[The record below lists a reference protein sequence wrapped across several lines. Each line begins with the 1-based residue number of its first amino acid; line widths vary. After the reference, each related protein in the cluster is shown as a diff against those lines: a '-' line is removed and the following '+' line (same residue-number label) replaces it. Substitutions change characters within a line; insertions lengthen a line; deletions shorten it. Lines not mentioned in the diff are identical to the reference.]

1 MTEYNEF
8 YLTDY
13 QKRYVGSNINDNAVV
28 QQFFSKTTVDFISKE
43 ITDATLDVDERKRK
57 IILPDDK
64 ILHLMNSVYLS
75 YNPPQGFDSNWTPQ
89 QYYDS
94 LINQVIYQAV
104 FDITNVL
111 GREQCVQKYSVWDS
125 VLGDYNR
132 RGLRGYGP
140 IKLRERRPNTMEFN
154 MKY

>member
-1 MTEYNEF
+1 MTDNNEY

-13 QKRYVGSNINDNAVV
+13 QKRYVGSKIDDNTVI
-28 QQFFSKTTVDFISKE
+28 QQFFSKKTVEYISQE
-43 ITDATLDVDERKRK
+43 ITDATTDVDDRKR
-57 IILPDDK
+57 IIVLPDDK

-75 YNPPQGFDSNWTPQ
+75 YNPPQGFDTFWTPQ

-94 LINQVIYQAV
+94 LVNQVIYQAV

-111 GREQCVQKYSVWDS
+111 GMEQCMQKYSVWDS

-132 RGLRGYGP
+132 RGLRGYAP
-140 IKLRERRPNTMEFN
+140 IKVRERRPNAMEFN

>member
-75 YNPPQGFDSNWTPQ
+75 YNPPQGFDTNWSPQ

-132 RGLRGYGP
+132 RGLRGYAP